1 MVLKQADPT
10 QGPKDPRIQGP
21 KDPRTQG
28 PKDPSSYQRTRGPED
43 PRTRGPEDPRTRGSE
58 DPRTRG
64 PEGQALNEEDSS
76 DSEDENR
83 IGRQTLLDE
92 LLGELYPKAS
102 ATRRLKYMIRTE
114 IQRNEDMSKHFNL
127 MTNEVGPED
136 PRAKR

>member
-1 MVLKQADPT
+1 M
-10 QGPKDPRIQGP
+10 
-21 KDPRTQG
+21 
-28 PKDPSSYQRTRGPED
+28 
-43 PRTRGPEDPRTRGSE
+43 
-58 DPRTRG
+58 
-64 PEGQALNEEDSS
+64 NEEDSS

-127 MTNEVGPED
+127 MTNEVLPSGPPMEKLEKILSD
-136 PRAKR
+136 TLGCPSF